1 MYVDRDCK
9 ATSVVASAI
18 RGCFVL
24 GTARIKALGCLKKKK
39 KKKNMK
45 KEDDET
51 RFSPLPR
58 FVTLT
63 TFTSNFSAIVVLGQ
77 RQRADLTVFG
87 CVQFATR

>member
-45 KEDDET
+45 RKMTKLDFH
-51 RFSPLPR
+51 RFQVR
-58 FVTLT
+58 H
-63 TFTSNFSAIVVLGQ
+63 SNNVYE
-77 RQRADLTVFG
+77 
-87 CVQFATR
+87 QF